1 MKFTNFL
8 LFSILIIVFACGP
21 KPPDKTPNTKED
33 KKPQETAET
42 QFDQVIIAS
51 SSQEE
56 KGQPLVAT
64 ILNRVVGGAEGAYIG
79 HKMDQVADQLEK
91 RFPEANVSRIG
102 EGILMKLDRK
112 SNFYFENE
120 KTSLSD
126 QQKDQLKKLS
136 QILSIYKQTKIH
148 LVNHTD
154 ALGSAEKNQQV
165 ARKRVEQIAIQMKDN
180 KIDSNRLILDW
191 HGHSQPSDKSNS
203 DQRLEIGIIAG
214 KQMLSMARENIS
226 DK

>member
-1 MKFTNFL
+1 MKINNILFL
-8 LFSILIIVFACGP
+8 SLIVFFMACGP
-21 KPPDKTPNTKED
+21 KPQKGSSRTKED
-33 KKPQETAET
+33 KEPQEATET

-51 SSQEE
+51 SSEE
-56 KGQPLVAT
+56 QKGQPLVAT

-79 HKMDQVADQLEK
+79 YKMDQLANQLEK
-91 RFPEANVSRIG
+91 KFPKANVSRIG
-102 EGILMKLDRK
+102 EGILMKLNKQSD
-112 SNFYFENE
+112 FYFENE
-120 KTSLSD
+120 ATDLSD

-165 ARKRVEQIAIQMKDN
+165 ARKRVEQVAIQLKENRLNAD
-180 KIDSNRLILDW
+180 RLILDW
-191 HGHSQPSDKSNS
+191 HGHSHPSDNKNA

-214 KQMLSMARENIS
+214 KQMLSMARESVS

>member
-8 LFSILIIVFACGP
+8 FISVLIFVFACGP
-21 KPPDKTPNTKED
+21 KPTDKTTKTKED
-33 KKPQETAET
+33 KEPQETTET

-51 SSQEE
+51 SSEEE

-79 HKMDQVADQLEK
+79 YKMDQLAEQLEK
-91 RFPEANVSRIG
+91 KFPEANVSRIG
-102 EGILMKLDRK
+102 EGILMKLNKESD
-112 SNFYFENE
+112 FYFENE
-120 KTSLSD
+120 KTNLSD
-126 QQKDQLKKLS
+126 QQKDQLKELS

-154 ALGSAEKNQQV
+154 ALGSAEKNQQI
-165 ARKRVEQIAIQMKDN
+165 ARKRVEQIAIQLKEN
-180 KIDSNRLILDW
+180 RLDSNRLILDW
-191 HGHSQPSDKSNS
+191 HGHSQPSSNENS

-214 KQMLSMARENIS
+214 KQMLSMARESVS